1 VQAASIKLFLA
12 KGSPNS
18 LRTGEIS
25 NWTGKAISAPRTE
38 LSDFLKREETR
49 GPGVYFLTGT
59 DLDSGEPAMYIGEA
73 ETVASR
79 IKNHSAKDFWV
90 NVTAFV
96 SKDDNLTKAHI
107 RYLEGRL
114 IEIAS
119 NRSDFILL
127 NSTSSGAKL
136 PESDAAEM
144 DIFLDKIFQ
153 LLPVLGITH
162 FRDLVEKPSSQ
173 SDLLFCTIK
182 GLKAKGK
189 RTSNGFLVFKGSK
202 CVPDPRPSAIRM
214 KGKRDKLFAAGV
226 LEEKDGFIE
235 FAKDHEFSSPSAA
248 AGMIRGGGSN
258 GLTLW
263 KDAKGKSLK
272 QHEESED

>member
-1 VQAASIKLFLA
+1 MKLFLA
-12 KGSPNS
+12 KGSPSS

-38 LSDFLKREETR
+38 LYDFLKREETK
-49 GPGVYFLTGT
+49 GPGIYFLSGT
-59 DLDSGEPAMYIGEA
+59 DPESGEPALYIGEA
-73 ETVASR
+73 ETVAAR
-79 IKNHSAKDFWV
+79 IKNHAEKDFWV

-96 SKDDNLTKAHI
+96 SKDENLTKAHI
-107 RYLEGRL
+107 RYLEGTL
-114 IEIAS
+114 IDIAGKKS
-119 NRSDFILL
+119 GFVLL

-144 DIFLDKIFQ
+144 DIFLDKVFQ

-162 FRDLVEKPSSQ
+162 FRDLVEKPSTQ
-173 SDLLFCTIK
+173 KEHLYCTIK

-202 CVPDPRPSAIRM
+202 GVPDPRPSATKM
-214 KGKRDKLFAAGV
+214 KGKRNKLLSAGV
-226 LEEKDGFIE
+226 LAENGDFIE
-235 FAKDHEFSSPSAA
+235 FIKNYEFTSPSAA
-248 AGMIRGGGSN
+248 ASMIRGGASN
-258 GLTLW
+258 GLTSW

-272 QHEESED
+272 QIEESET